1 MKNNLLYLLI
11 IFILNS
17 QFGSHAIS
25 YEQFNFD
32 ITEIEILDKGNK
44 FIGLKRG
51 VISTNDGT
59 IINADTFEYDKISNI
74 LNAKGNVKIEDT
86 IKNYLIFADD
96 ITYLRNEE
104 KIFTRGKTKANIES
118 KYNIKSKNV
127 VFLKDQQEL
136 SSNYKTVIKDKNA
149 QVYHMDK
156 FAYSLNNYQLKADN
170 ILIITN
176 FGLPKSDKFYFSNA
190 IINLDN
196 KKFIASDTKIKP
208 HKDIFDNSENDPKIK
223 GVSSIGEGNLTKIKK
238 GVFTSCKDTDNCPPW
253 AISAEQITHDKKKKQ
268 LIYDHAVLK
277 VYNFPILY
285 FPKFFH
291 PDPSVVRQSGFLKPQ
306 INDSNVVGSSITVP
320 YYNMIS
326 DNSDFTFTTTL
337 FDKNTKMFQNEYRKI
352 TKNANLIADFGFVKS
367 FKSTNSKKKKNINHL
382 FSKFNFDFDLEN
394 FRTSKLDL
402 SIQRVSNDSF
412 LKVFN
417 PYFSLNSIRPNN
429 FNLMTND
436 IKVTLDHENYN
447 FITGMSTYETLS
459 TQSSDRYQ
467 YILPY
472 FDFNKNLSQDFLNG
486 SLDLN
491 SNGSNDLNNT
501 NVFKSSVINTMTY
514 QGADNISSLGF
525 KTNLNAS
532 FLNLNSIGKN
542 SIDYKSSP
550 QSEIASIFEL
560 KSVLPLIKRGNEY
573 FDILTPKI
581 SLRFNPGD
589 MKNHSNADRRIN
601 ANNIFNLNRLGLS
614 DSYESGRSLTL
625 GLEYKKENIENINKY
640 FDFKIATLLRDKE
653 ENFIPEK
660 STINNK
666 TSNIFGQITHNISEN
681 FNFSYDF
688 AIDNDLN
695 TFEYNDLNTSISIN
709 NFVTSFN
716 FIKSNGKY
724 GNTSILSNSTS
735 YNMDDTN
742 YFTFNTRRNRETDL
756 TEYYDLVYEYKN
768 DCLTAGIKYRKT
780 YYDDRDVKPE
790 ENLLFT
796 VTLFPL
802 TTFEQNA
809 SDLIN
814 E

>member
-1 MKNNLLYLLI
+1 
-11 IFILNS
+11 
-17 QFGSHAIS
+17 
-25 YEQFNFD
+25 
-32 ITEIEILDKGNK
+32 
-44 FIGLKRG
+44 
-51 VISTNDGT
+51 
-59 IINADTFEYDKISNI
+59 
-74 LNAKGNVKIEDT
+74 
-86 IKNYLIFADD
+86 
-96 ITYLRNEE
+96 
-104 KIFTRGKTKANIES
+104 
-118 KYNIKSKNV
+118 
-127 VFLKDQQEL
+127 
-136 SSNYKTVIKDKNA
+136 
-149 QVYHMDK
+149 
-156 FAYSLNNYQLKADN
+156 
-170 ILIITN
+170 
-176 FGLPKSDKFYFSNA
+176 
-190 IINLDN
+190 
-196 KKFIASDTKIKP
+196 
-208 HKDIFDNSENDPKIK
+208 
-223 GVSSIGEGNLTKIKK
+223 
-238 GVFTSCKDTDNCPPW
+238 
-253 AISAEQITHDKKKKQ
+253 
-268 LIYDHAVLK
+268 
-277 VYNFPILY
+277 
-285 FPKFFH
+285 
-291 PDPSVVRQSGFLKPQ
+291 
-306 INDSNVVGSSITVP
+306 
-320 YYNMIS
+320 
-326 DNSDFTFTTTL
+326 
-337 FDKNTKMFQNEYRKI
+337 
-352 TKNANLIADFGFVKS
+352 
-367 FKSTNSKKKKNINHL
+367 
-382 FSKFNFDFDLEN
+382 
-394 FRTSKLDL
+394 
-402 SIQRVSNDSF
+402 
-412 LKVFN
+412 
-417 PYFSLNSIRPNN
+417 
-429 FNLMTND
+429 MTND